1 MAEPKFWKIRG
12 GLPGNPGEFPPGA
25 QEPMTPPSDPQDPSR
40 RRFLALASASAA
52 LAAGV
57 ACSRSSDRSLVVP
70 YTKKPEEVVPG
81 VADYY
86 ASAFQE
92 GAFSYG
98 VLVKSREGRP
108 LLVEGNDEDPLAA
121 GKTTFRA
128 TADLLGLYDPDRLRG
143 PLDGGA
149 ATSWDSALGKLT
161 RALKEARTAGK
172 GVLLL
177 TPALISPT
185 RRALLAELQRALPTL
200 RVAPFEP
207 AADAEGSALE
217 RRLRGEA
224 LHLRPD
230 YEKARVVVALEAD
243 FLGTWGDA
251 PAAIRAFA
259 DQRRPAGP
267 GAPMNRLFAFEGAM
281 TLTGSKADHRVP
293 VRPSALAPLAFALAR
308 ELHASGLACPAGFDP
323 ATLAPFRLETWA
335 RENGADPALL
345 DAMVGD
351 LVACHGKALV
361 LAGPGAPEA
370 ARVGAHLLNL
380 ILQSEGT
387 VLDTATA
394 VPAPA
399 LTTFA
404 ELESLRREVASG
416 AFAVALL
423 WEANPLFASPD
434 PAGWSE
440 ALAKVPTRARLGL
453 LPDETARACD
463 LVLPVNHW
471 LESWNDFDPAAD
483 LLRLQQPV
491 VAPLYD
497 TLQAEEVLL
506 RLLAS
511 LGPSPA
517 ADYHAFL
524 KARWQRDVY
533 PAGTPAAFDL
543 YWSAALHDGVV
554 RRPAPGRAPRP
565 VESAV
570 LAAAAQQAQAPRPE
584 GLELLLS
591 ADAKTW
597 DGRYANNGWLQELPD
612 PVTKNTWGNPVTLA
626 PADARRL
633 GLKDGAGVRLQV
645 AGVTVEAA
653 ALVQPG
659 QAPGVVALAL
669 GYGRTTGSVASGVG
683 VPAWPAAGAG
693 GHGLWKT
700 GVSVAASGR
709 PQPLARTQE
718 HHSLHGR
725 DIVRQWTLGEYAA
738 KAGEPRESHDPISM
752 YPDAQF
758 PDHKWGMAIDLS
770 ACVGCSGCVVACQ
783 SENNVPVVGPEQVR
797 KGREMHWIRVDR
809 YYEGPEEAPRAV
821 HQPMVCQQCDNA
833 PCENVCPV
841 QATNHSPDGL
851 NQMAYNRCV
860 GTRYCANNCP
870 YKVRRFNFF
879 DFTGSVAEPLTL
891 AFNPEVTVRPR
902 GVMEKCTFCIQ
913 RIQNARQVA
922 KGEGRAVRDGEI
934 VPACAAACPAK
945 AITFGDLKDPQSAVS
960 RSAESDRGFKVLAE
974 LGVRPSVTYLADLK
988 NPAVE
993 GGAHEG

>member
-12 GLPGNPGEFPPGA
+12 GLPETRGEFPPGA
-25 QEPMTPPSDPQDPSR
+25 QEPMTAPSDPQDPSR
-40 RRFLALASASAA
+40 RRFVALTAASAA
-52 LAAGV
+52 LAAGI
-57 ACSRSSDRSLVVP
+57 ACSRKTDRGLVVP

-81 VADYY
+81 VANYY

-92 GAFSYG
+92 GAHSYG
-98 VLVKSREGRP
+98 VLVKTREGRP
-108 LLVEGNDEDPLAA
+108 ILVEGNDEDPLAG

-149 ATSWDSALGKLT
+149 ATTWEAALGRLG
-161 RALKEARTAGK
+161 RGMKEARSAGK
-172 GVLLL
+172 GILLL
-177 TPALISPT
+177 TPALLSPT

-207 AADAEGSALE
+207 AADADGYALE

-224 LHLRPD
+224 LQFQPQ
-230 YEKARVVVALEAD
+230 YEQARVLLALEAD
-243 FLGTWGDA
+243 FLGSWGDA
-251 PAAIRAFA
+251 PAAIRSFA

-267 GAPMNRLFAFEGAM
+267 GAPMNRLYAFEGAM

-293 VRPSALAPLAFALAR
+293 VRPSALAPLVFAVAR
-308 ELHASGLACPAGFDP
+308 ELLASGLSCPAGFDP
-323 ATLAPFRLETWA
+323 AVLAPFRLESWA
-335 RENGADPALL
+335 KDNGADPVLLEAL
-345 DAMVGD
+345 VGD
-351 LVACHGKALV
+351 LAAHRGRALV
-361 LAGPGAPEA
+361 LTGPAVPEA
-370 ARVGAHLLNL
+370 ARAGAHLLNL
-380 ILQSEGT
+380 MLRAEGG
-387 VLDTATA
+387 VLDTARA
-394 VPAPA
+394 IPAPA

-404 ELESLRREVASG
+404 ELESLRGQVAAG
-416 AFAVALL
+416 AFGVALL
-423 WEANPLFASPD
+423 WETNPLFASP
-434 PAGWSE
+434 AHSGWAE
-440 ALAKVPTRARLGL
+440 ALARVPLKARMGL
-453 LPDETARACD
+453 LADETARACD

-471 LESWNDFDPAAD
+471 LESWNDFDPSAD

-506 RLLAS
+506 KLLAS

-517 ADYHAFL
+517 TDYHAYL
-524 KARWQRDVY
+524 KARWQREVY
-533 PAGTPAAFDL
+533 PAGTPASFDL
-543 YWSAALHDGVV
+543 YWNAALHDGVL
-554 RRPAPGRAPRP
+554 RRPATARAPRP

-570 LAAAAQQAQAPRPE
+570 LAAAAQQASASPAG
-584 GLELLLS
+584 GLELVLY

-612 PVTKNTWGNPVTLA
+612 PVTKNTWGNPLSLA

-633 GLKDGAGVRLQV
+633 GVKDGEGLRLQLGDV
-645 AGVTVEAA
+645 VVEAP

-659 QAPGVVALAL
+659 QAPGVITLAL
-669 GYGRTTGSVASGVG
+669 GYGRSTGSVAAGVG
-683 VPAWPAAGAG
+683 VPAWTAAGAG
-693 GHGLWKT
+693 EHGLWKV
-700 GVSVAASGR
+700 GAALAASGR
-709 PQPLARTQE
+709 SQPLARTQE
-718 HHSLHGR
+718 HHGIHGR
-725 DIVRQWTLGEYAA
+725 DIVRQWSLDEYAL
-738 KAGEPRESHDPISM
+738 KAGEPREEHDPISM

-797 KGREMHWIRVDR
+797 RGREMHWIRVDR

-879 DFTGSVAEPLTL
+879 DFTGTVSEPLTL

-922 KGEGRAVRDGEI
+922 KGEGRPVRDGEI

-945 AITFGDLKDPQSAVS
+945 AITFGDLKDPGSAVS
-960 RSAESDRGFKVLAE
+960 RLADSDRGFKVLAE